1 MSTITKEKKKQLRGK
16 MRKPSKRRSPLT
28 VISTYALSYCRTLSQ
43 LNINL
48 QSVSFMVCFMGSK
61 ETQEMELSSEMVI
74 YTIMIYTIKLEI
86 VWTNYE
92 HLHNTVHAIK
102 STEWQKDFFFL
113 VKLLKAILWKT
124 GVVWLRLWQKVYQD
138 QSAHRGLMR

>member
-1 MSTITKEKKKQLRGK
+1 MSTITKERKNQLRGK
-16 MRKPSKRRSPLT
+16 MCKPSKRRSPLT
-28 VISTYALSYCRTLSQ
+28 VISTCALSYCRTLSQ

-48 QSVSFMVCFMGSK
+48 RSLSFMVCFVGSK

-102 STEWQKDFFFL
+102 STE
-113 VKLLKAILWKT
+113 
-124 GVVWLRLWQKVYQD
+124 
-138 QSAHRGLMR
+138 